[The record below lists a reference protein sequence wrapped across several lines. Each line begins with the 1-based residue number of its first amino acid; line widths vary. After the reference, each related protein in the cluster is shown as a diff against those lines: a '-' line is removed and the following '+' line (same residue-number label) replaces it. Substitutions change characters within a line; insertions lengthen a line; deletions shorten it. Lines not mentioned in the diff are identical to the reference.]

1 MSASNSSLTSGLLAA
16 GTTTVIDR
24 KTRLSG
30 FIALS
35 DGTNLSTVVI
45 YDNASAA
52 SGTVVAKAL
61 SNSSQPTSIQSFDNP
76 VKCDNGITVTVTGT
90 GSGAIIYYDA

>member
-1 MSASNSSLTSGLLAA
+1 MPANSSITSDLLAV
-16 GTTTVIDR
+16 GTTTVVNR

-35 DGTNLSTVVI
+35 DGTNLATVTV
-45 YDNASAA
+45 YDNASAG
-52 SGTVVAKAL
+52 SGVVVAKAL

-76 VKCDNGITVTVTGT
+76 VKCDNGITVVITGI
-90 GSGAIIYYDA
+90 GAGAIIYYDA